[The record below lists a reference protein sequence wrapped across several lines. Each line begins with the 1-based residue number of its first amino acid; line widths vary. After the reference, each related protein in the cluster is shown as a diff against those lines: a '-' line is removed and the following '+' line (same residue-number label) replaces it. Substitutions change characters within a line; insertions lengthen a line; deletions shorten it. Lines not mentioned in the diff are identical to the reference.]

1 MNKKYLYIGL
11 GLAVVIIVGGIFI
24 FNNGLVFGQTFST
37 SIKGLPSALKTP
49 VIELKDGDTYDLT
62 ASFVQKNINGNQV
75 RMLAYNGS
83 IPGPTLKAPQGATV
97 TVNFKNDTDVAN
109 TIHSHGVRMANAFD
123 GVPDVT
129 QKAVQPGESFTYTL
143 TFPDAGVY
151 WYHPHMRDDYAI
163 ELGLYG
169 NFVVT
174 PESPTYWNTVDR
186 EIAVFLDDILI
197 ENGKIA
203 PFYKNG
209 SDRALMGR
217 FGNVMLVNGETDYTL
232 SVKSGEVIRFY
243 FTNSASVR
251 PFNLAIKGAKLKL
264 VGGDNGAYEREEWKD
279 TVLITPS
286 ERAVIETRFDVPG
299 EYDIQNKTPD
309 GTIRLGRIIVSDES
323 LVSANVNVFQTLRD
337 NIEAIKIIDPF
348 RPFFAKETDKRIKL
362 SLDMMPARRSL
373 GEGGGGNTGMMPARQ
388 NAGGGNGTHG
398 MPSGMGGGQMM
409 GGIPEGGIEW
419 DDSDNAGMNA
429 MSNTDM
435 VKWKIIDQDSGK
447 ANMDIDWKFKV
458 GDKVKIRITNDGNSA
473 HPMQHPIHFHG
484 QRFLVLNKN
493 GVPQT
498 NLVWK
503 DTVNVPAG
511 EYLDILVDMSNP
523 GVWVAHCH
531 ILEHIEAGMVFPFT
545 VEK

>member
-1 MNKKYLYIGL
+1 MKNKPLLIGI
-11 GLAVVIIVGGIFI
+11 LAISVAIVGGIFVS
-24 FNNGLVFGQTFST
+24 NNGIVSGQTFST
-37 SIKGLPSALKTP
+37 SIKGLPSAEKTQ
-49 VIELKDGDTYDLT
+49 VIELKDGDTFDLT
-62 ASFVQKNINGNQV
+62 ASFVKKNINGNQV

-83 IPGPTLKAPQGATV
+83 IPGPTLKIPQGATV
-97 TVNFKNDTDVAN
+97 TVNFKNDTDVEN

-129 QKAVQPGESFTYTL
+129 QKVVQPGDSFTYTL
-143 TFPDAGVY
+143 TFPDTGVY

-169 NFVVT
+169 NFLVT
-174 PESPTYWNTVDR
+174 SESPTYWNTVDR
-186 EIAVFLDDILI
+186 EVAVFLDDILI

-203 PFYKNG
+203 PFYKDG

-264 VGGDNGAYEREEWKD
+264 VGGDNGAYEHEEWKD
-279 TVLITPS
+279 AVLITPS
-286 ERAVIETRFDVPG
+286 ERAVVETRFDAPG
-299 EYDIQNKTPD
+299 EYEIQNKTPD
-309 GTIRLGRIIVSDES
+309 TTTRLGKIIVSDES
-323 LVSANVNVFQTLRD
+323 LVSSNANIFKTLRD
-337 NIEAIKIIDPF
+337 NVEAIKIIDPF

-362 SLDMMPARRSL
+362 SLDML
-373 GEGGGGNTGMMPARQ
+373 GGNTGMM
-388 NAGGGNGTHG
+388 GNGTHG
-398 MPSGMGGGQMM
+398 MPSRMGGGQMM
-409 GGIPEGGIEW
+409 GTVPKGGIEW

-435 VKWKIIDQDSGK
+435 VTWKIIDQDSGN

-458 GDKVKIRITNDGNSA
+458 GEKMKIRITNDGNSA

-493 GVPQT
+493 GAPET

-511 EYLDILVDMSNP
+511 EYLDVLIDMSNP
-523 GVWVAHCH
+523 GVWMAHCH
-531 ILEHIEAGMVFPFT
+531 ILEHIEAGMMFTFT
-545 VEK
+545 VEE

>member
-1 MNKKYLYIGL
+1 MKNKPLLISI
-11 GLAVVIIVGGIFI
+11 LAITVAIVGGIFVS
-24 FNNGLVFGQTFST
+24 NNGTALGQTFST
-37 SIKGLPSALKTP
+37 SIKGLPSAEKTE
-49 VIELKDGDTYDLT
+49 VIELKDGDTFNLT
-62 ASFVQKNINGNQV
+62 ASFVKKKIGNTEV

-83 IPGPTLKAPQGATV
+83 IPGPTLKIAQGATV
-97 TVNFKNDTDVAN
+97 TVNFKNDTDVEN
-109 TIHSHGVRMANAFD
+109 TIHSHGVRMKNAFD

-129 QKAVQPGESFTYTL
+129 QKAVQPGDSFTYTL

-174 PESPTYWNTVDR
+174 PESPTYWNKVDR
-186 EIAVFLDDILI
+186 EVAIFLDDILI

-203 PFYKNG
+203 PFYKDG

-232 SVKSGEVIRFY
+232 SAKNGEVIRFY

-251 PFNLAIKGAKLKL
+251 PFNLAIEGAKMKL

-279 TVLITPS
+279 AVLITPS
-286 ERAVIETRFDVPG
+286 ERAVIETRFDAPG
-299 EYDIQNKTPD
+299 EYEIQNKTSD
-309 GTIRLGRIIVSDES
+309 GTTRLGRIVVSEES
-323 LVSANVNVFQTLRD
+323 VASTNADIFQKLRD
-337 NIEAIKIIDPF
+337 NVEAIKIIDPF
-348 RPFFAKETDKRIKL
+348 RPFFTKATDKRIKL
-362 SLDMMPARRSL
+362 SLDMI
-373 GEGGGGNTGMMPARQ
+373 GGGTGMM
-388 NAGGGNGTHG
+388 NNGSHG
-398 MPSGMGGGQMM
+398 MPSGMGGGRMM
-409 GGIPEGGIEW
+409 GGVPEGGIEW

-435 VKWKIIDQDSGK
+435 VTWKIIDQDSGN

-458 GDKVKIRITNDGNSA
+458 GDKVKIRIENDGNSA

-511 EYLDILVDMSNP
+511 EYLDILVDISNP

-545 VEK
+545 VEE

>member
-1 MNKKYLYIGL
+1 MKNKPLLIGI
-11 GLAVVIIVGGIFI
+11 LAITVAIVGSIFVS
-24 FNNGLVFGQTFST
+24 NNGIVLGQTFST
-37 SIKGLPSALKTP
+37 SIKGLPSAEKTQ
-49 VIELKDGDTYDLT
+49 VIELKDGDTFDLR
-62 ASFVQKNINGNQV
+62 AGFVKKKIGNTEV

-83 IPGPTLKAPQGATV
+83 IPGPTLKIAQGATV

-129 QKAVQPGESFTYTL
+129 QKAIQPGDSFTYTL

-169 NFVVT
+169 NFLVT
-174 PESPTYWNTVDR
+174 PENPTYWNAVDR
-186 EIAVFLDDILI
+186 EVAVFLDDILI

-203 PFYKNG
+203 PFYKDG

-217 FGNVMLVNGETDYTL
+217 FGNVMLVNGETDYAL
-232 SVKSGEVIRFY
+232 SVKKSEVIRFY
-243 FTNSASVR
+243 FTNSANVR
-251 PFNLAIKGAKLKL
+251 PFNLAIKGTKLKL

-279 TVLITPS
+279 MVLITPS
-286 ERAVIETRFDVPG
+286 ERAVIETRFDVSG
-299 EYDIQNKTPD
+299 EYEIQNKTP
-309 GTIRLGRIIVSDES
+309 IAIQRLGRIIVSNES
-323 LVSANVNVFQTLRD
+323 FVSANANIFQKLRD

-348 RPFFAKETDKRIKL
+348 RPFFTKETNKRIKL
-362 SLDMMPARRSL
+362 SLDMM
-373 GEGGGGNTGMMPARQ
+373 GGGTGMM
-388 NAGGGNGTHG
+388 GNNTHG
-398 MPSGMGGGQMM
+398 MPSSMGGGRMT
-409 GGIPEGGIEW
+409 GGVPEGGIEW

-435 VKWKIIDQDSGK
+435 VAWKIIDQDSGK
-447 ANMDIDWKFKV
+447 KNMDIDWKFNV
-458 GDKVKIRITNDGNSA
+458 GEKVKIRITNEGTSA

-493 GVPQT
+493 GVSQT

-503 DTVNVPAG
+503 DTVNVPVG
-511 EYLDILVDMSNP
+511 EYVDILVDVSSP

-531 ILEHIEAGMVFPFT
+531 ILEHIEAGMVFPFM
-545 VEK
+545 VE

>member
-1 MNKKYLYIGL
+1 MKNKPLLIGI
-11 GLAVVIIVGGIFI
+11 VVIAIAIVGGIFVS
-24 FNNGLVFGQTFST
+24 NNGTVLGQTFST
-37 SIKGLPSALKTP
+37 SIKGLPSAEETR
-49 VIELKDGDTYDLT
+49 VIELKDGDIFNLT
-62 ASFVQKNINGNQV
+62 ASFVKKKIGNVEV

-83 IPGPTLKAPQGATV
+83 IPGPTLKISQGATV

-129 QKAVQPGESFTYTL
+129 QKAVLPGESFTYTL
-143 TFPDAGVY
+143 TFPDTGVY

-174 PESPTYWNTVDR
+174 PKSPTYWNKVDR
-186 EIAVFLDDILI
+186 EVAVFLDDILI
-197 ENGKIA
+197 ENDKIA
-203 PFYKNG
+203 PFYKKG

-217 FGNVMLVNGETDYTL
+217 FGNTMLVNGETDYTL
-232 SVKSGEVIRFY
+232 SVKKGEVIRLY

-251 PFNLAIKGAKLKL
+251 PFNLAIKGVKMKL

-286 ERAVIETRFDVPG
+286 ERAVIETRFDAPG
-299 EYDIQNKTPD
+299 EYKIQNKTPD
-309 GTIRLGRIIVSDES
+309 RTMRLGKIIVSKES
-323 LVSANVNVFQTLRD
+323 VASANANIFQMLRD
-337 NIEAIKIIDPF
+337 NVEAIKIIDPF
-348 RPFFAKETDKRIKL
+348 RPFFGKETDKRIKL
-362 SLDMMPARRSL
+362 SLDMM
-373 GEGGGGNTGMMPARQ
+373 GNGTGMM
-388 NAGGGNGTHG
+388 GNGTHG
-398 MPSGMGGGQMM
+398 MPSGMGGGRMM
-409 GGIPEGGIEW
+409 GGVPEGGIEW

-435 VKWKIIDQDSGK
+435 VAWKIIDEDSGK

-458 GDKVKIRITNDGNSA
+458 GEKVKIRITNDGTSL

-523 GVWVAHCH
+523 GAWVAHCH

-545 VEK
+545 VE

>member
-1 MNKKYLYIGL
+1 MKNKPLLIGI
-11 GLAVVIIVGGIFI
+11 LAIVVAIVGSIFVS
-24 FNNGLVFGQTFST
+24 NNGTIFGQTFST
-37 SIKGLPSALKTP
+37 SIKGLPSALKTE
-49 VIELKDGDTYDLT
+49 VIELKDGDTFNLT
-62 ASFVQKNINGNQV
+62 AGFVKKKIGNREV

-83 IPGPTLKAPQGATV
+83 IPGPTVKIEQGATV
-97 TVNFKNDTDVAN
+97 TVNFKNDTDVEN
-109 TIHSHGVRMANAFD
+109 TIHSHGVRMKNAFD

-169 NFVVT
+169 NFLVT
-174 PESPTYWNTVDR
+174 PESPTYWNSVDR
-186 EIAVFLDDILI
+186 EVAVFLDDILI

-203 PFYKNG
+203 PFYKDG
-209 SDRALMGR
+209 TDRALMGR

-232 SVKSGEVIRFY
+232 SVKKGEVIRFY

-251 PFNLAIKGAKLKL
+251 PFNLAMKGTKLKL

-286 ERAVIETRFDVPG
+286 ERAVIETRFDVSG
-299 EYDIQNKTPD
+299 EYEIQNKTPD
-309 GTIRLGRIIVSDES
+309 RTTRLGKIIVLDES
-323 LVSANVNVFQTLRD
+323 LVSLGGSFQTLR
-337 NIEAIKIIDPF
+337 NNTEAITSINPF
-348 RPFFAKETDKRIKL
+348 RPFFAKEVDKRIKL
-362 SLDMMPARRSL
+362 TLDMM
-373 GEGGGGNTGMMPARQ
+373 GGNTGMMS
-388 NAGGGNGTHG
+388 NNTHG
-398 MPSGMGGGQMM
+398 MSSGTGGGRMM
-409 GGIPEGGIEW
+409 GGVPEGGIEW

-435 VKWKIIDQDSGK
+435 VEWKITDQDSGQE
-447 ANMDIDWKFKV
+447 NMDIAWKFKV
-458 GDKVKIRITNDGNSA
+458 GEKVKIRITNDRTSV

-511 EYLDILVDMSNP
+511 EYLDVLVEMSNP
-523 GVWVAHCH
+523 GVWMAHCH
-531 ILEHIEAGMVFPFT
+531 ILEHIEAGMMFTFT
-545 VEK
+545 VEE

>member
-1 MNKKYLYIGL
+1 MKNKPLLIGIVAI
-11 GLAVVIIVGGIFI
+11 AVAIVGGIFVS
-24 FNNGLVFGQTFST
+24 NNGTVLGQTFST
-37 SIKGLPSALKTP
+37 SIKELPSAEKTQ
-49 VIELKDGDTYDLT
+49 VIELKDGDVFNLT
-62 ASFVQKNINGNQV
+62 AGFVKKKIGNTEV

-83 IPGPTLKAPQGATV
+83 IPGPSLKIPQGATV
-97 TVNFKNDTDVAN
+97 TVNFKNDTDVEN

-129 QKAVQPGESFTYTL
+129 QKAVLPGKSFTYTL

-174 PESPTYWNTVDR
+174 PESPTYWNSVDR
-186 EIAVFLDDILI
+186 EIAIFLDDILI

-203 PFYKNG
+203 PFYKDG

-217 FGNVMLVNGETDYTL
+217 FGNTMLINGETDYTL
-232 SVKSGEVIRFY
+232 SVKKGEVIRFY

-251 PFNLAIKGAKLKL
+251 PFNLAIKGTKLKL

-286 ERAVIETRFDVPG
+286 ERAVIETRFDTSG
-299 EYDIQNKTPD
+299 EYEIQNRTPNA
-309 GTIRLGRIIVSDES
+309 TKRLGKIIVREES
-323 LVSANVNVFQTLRD
+323 VASVNNSFQTLRD
-337 NIEAIKIIDPF
+337 NAEAIKIIDPF
-348 RPFFAKETDKRIKL
+348 RSFFAKETDKRIKL
-362 SLDMMPARRSL
+362 TLDMI
-373 GEGGGGNTGMMPARQ
+373 GGGTGMMPARQ
-388 NAGGGNGTHG
+388 NAGVGNGTHG
-398 MPSGMGGGQMM
+398 MPSGMGGGRMM
-409 GGIPEGGIEW
+409 GGVPEGGIEW
-419 DDSDNAGMNA
+419 DDSDNTGMNA

-435 VKWKIIDQDSGK
+435 LEWKIIDQDSGQK
-447 ANMDIDWKFKV
+447 NMDIAWKFKV
-458 GDKVKIRITNDGNSA
+458 GEKVKIRITNDGTST

-484 QRFLVLNKN
+484 QRFMVLNKN
-493 GVPQT
+493 GVFQT

-511 EYLDILVDMSNP
+511 EYVDILVDMFNP
-523 GVWVAHCH
+523 GVWMAHCH
-531 ILEHIEAGMVFPFT
+531 ILEHIEAGMMFTFT
-545 VEK
+545 VE

>member
-1 MNKKYLYIGL
+1 MKNKPLLIGI
-11 GLAVVIIVGGIFI
+11 LAIAVAVVGGIFVS
-24 FNNGLVFGQTFST
+24 NNGTVSGQTFST
-37 SIKGLPSALKTP
+37 NIKGLPSAENTQ
-49 VIELKDGDTYDLT
+49 VIELKDGDIFDLT
-62 ASFVQKNINGNQV
+62 AGFVKKKIGNTEV

-83 IPGPTLKAPQGATV
+83 IPGPTLKVPQGATV
-97 TVNFKNDTDVAN
+97 PVNFKNDTDVAN

-129 QKAVQPGESFTYTL
+129 QKAVLPGESFTYTL

-174 PESPTYWNTVDR
+174 PESPTYWNKVDR
-186 EIAVFLDDILI
+186 EVAVFLDDILI

-232 SVKSGEVIRFY
+232 SVKKGEVIRFY

-309 GTIRLGRIIVSDES
+309 GTTRLGRIIVSDES

-362 SLDMMPARRSL
+362 SLDMM
-373 GEGGGGNTGMMPARQ
+373 GGNTNMM
-388 NAGGGNGTHG
+388 GNGTHG
-398 MPSGMGGGQMM
+398 MPSGMGGGRMM
-409 GGIPEGGIEW
+409 GGVPEGGIEW

-435 VKWKIIDQDSGK
+435 VTWKIIDQDSGK
-447 ANMDIDWKFKV
+447 ANMDISWKFKV
-458 GDKVKIRITNDGNSA
+458 GDKVKIRITNDSNSA

-493 GVPQT
+493 GIPQT

-511 EYLDILVDMSNP
+511 EYLDILVDVANP

-545 VEK
+545 VEE

>member
-1 MNKKYLYIGL
+1 MKNKPLLIGV
-11 GLAVVIIVGGIFI
+11 LAIAVAIVGGIFVS
-24 FNNGLVFGQTFST
+24 NNGIVSGQTFST
-37 SIKGLPSALKTP
+37 SIKGLPSAEKTQ
-49 VIELKDGDTYDLT
+49 VIELKDGDTFDLT
-62 ASFVQKNINGNQV
+62 ASFVKKNINGSQV

-83 IPGPTLKAPQGATV
+83 IPGPTLKIPEGSTV
-97 TVNFKNDTDVAN
+97 TVNFKNDTDVEN
-109 TIHSHGVRMANAFD
+109 TIHSHGVRMSNAFD

-143 TFPDAGVY
+143 TFPDTGVY

-169 NFVVT
+169 NFLIT
-174 PESPTYWNTVDR
+174 SESPTYWNTVDR
-186 EIAVFLDDILI
+186 EVAVFLDDILI
-197 ENGKIA
+197 ENGEIA
-203 PFYKNG
+203 PFYKDG

-217 FGNVMLVNGETDYTL
+217 FGNTMLVNGETDYTL
-232 SVKSGEVIRFY
+232 SVKKGEVIRFY

-286 ERAVIETRFDVPG
+286 ERAVVETRFNTLG
-299 EYDIQNKTPD
+299 EYEIQNRTPD
-309 GTIRLGRIIVSDES
+309 TTTRLGKIIVSDES
-323 LVSANVNVFQTLRD
+323 LVFSNANIFETLRD
-337 NIEAIKIIDPF
+337 NVEAIKIINLF

-362 SLDMMPARRSL
+362 SLDMM
-373 GEGGGGNTGMMPARQ
+373 GGNTGMMR
-388 NAGGGNGTHG
+388 NGTHG

-409 GGIPEGGIEW
+409 GGVPKGGIEW

-435 VKWKIIDQDSGK
+435 VTWKIIDQDSGK
-447 ANMDIDWKFKV
+447 ANMDISWKFKV
-458 GDKVKIRITNDGNSA
+458 GDKVKIRITNDGSSA

-493 GVPQT
+493 GALET

-511 EYLDILVDMSNP
+511 EYVDVLIDMSNP
-523 GVWVAHCH
+523 GVWMAHCH
-531 ILEHIEAGMVFPFT
+531 ILEHIEAGMMFAFT
-545 VEK
+545 VEE

>member
-1 MNKKYLYIGL
+1 MKNKPLLIGI
-11 GLAVVIIVGGIFI
+11 LAITVAIVGSIFVS
-24 FNNGLVFGQTFST
+24 NNGTVSGQTFST
-37 SIKGLPSALKTP
+37 SIKGLPSAEKTQ
-49 VIELKDGDTYDLT
+49 VIELKDGDTFDVT
-62 ASFVQKNINGNQV
+62 AGFVKKKIGNTEV

-83 IPGPTLKAPQGATV
+83 IPGPTLKIAQGSTV
-97 TVNFKNDTDVAN
+97 TVNFKNDTDIAN
-109 TIHSHGVRMANAFD
+109 TIHSHGVLMANAFD

-129 QKAVQPGESFTYTL
+129 QKAVQLGDSFTYTL

-169 NFVVT
+169 NFLVT
-174 PESPTYWNTVDR
+174 PENPTYWNSVDR
-186 EIAVFLDDILI
+186 EVAVFLDDILI

-203 PFYKNG
+203 PFYKDG

-217 FGNVMLVNGETDYTL
+217 FGNTMLVNGETDYTL
-232 SVKSGEVIRFY
+232 SVKKGEAIRFY

-251 PFNLAIKGAKLKL
+251 PFNLAIEGTKLKL

-286 ERAVIETRFDVPG
+286 ERAVIEARFDAPG

-309 GTIRLGRIIVSDES
+309 RTTRLGKIVVSNES
-323 LVSANVNVFQTLRD
+323 LVSLGGSFKTLRN
-337 NIEAIKIIDPF
+337 NIDAIKSIDPF
-348 RPFFAKETDKRIKL
+348 RSFFAKETDKRIKL
-362 SLDMMPARRSL
+362 TLDMM
-373 GEGGGGNTGMMPARQ
+373 GGGTGMM
-388 NAGGGNGTHG
+388 
-398 MPSGMGGGQMM
+398 MGGVQ
-409 GGIPEGGIEW
+409 EGGIEW
-419 DDSDNAGMNA
+419 DDSNNAGMNA

-435 VKWKIIDQDSGK
+435 VEWRITDQDSGRE
-447 ANMDIDWKFKV
+447 NMDIAWKFKV
-458 GDKVKIRITNDGNSA
+458 GEKVKIRITNDRSSA

-484 QRFLVLNKN
+484 QRFLVLNRN
-493 GVPQT
+493 GVFQT

-523 GVWVAHCH
+523 GVWMAHCH
-531 ILEHIEAGMVFPFT
+531 ILEHIETGMMFTFT
-545 VEK
+545 VEE

>member
-1 MNKKYLYIGL
+1 MKNKLLFFGIAAI
-11 GLAVVIIVGGIFI
+11 AVAIVGGIFVS
-24 FNNGLVFGQTFST
+24 NNNTVSGQTFST
-37 SIKGLPSALKTP
+37 SIKGLPSAEKTE
-49 VIELKDGDTYDLT
+49 VIELKDGDTFNLT
-62 ASFVQKNINGNQV
+62 AGFVKKRIGNTEV

-83 IPGPTLKAPQGATV
+83 IPGPTLKIPQGATV

-129 QKAVQPGESFTYTL
+129 QKVVLPGETFTYTL
-143 TFPDAGVY
+143 AFPDAGVY

-186 EIAVFLDDILI
+186 EVAVFLDDILI

-203 PFYKNG
+203 PFYKDG

-232 SVKSGEVIRFY
+232 SVKKGEVIRFY

-279 TVLITPS
+279 SVLITPS
-286 ERAVIETRFDVPG
+286 EREVIETRFDMPG

-309 GTIRLGRIIVSDES
+309 ATTRLGKIIVSDES
-323 LVSANVNVFQTLRD
+323 LVSANANVFQTLRD
-337 NIEAIKIIDPF
+337 NVEAIKIIDPF
-348 RPFFAKETDKRIKL
+348 RPFFAKATDKRIKL
-362 SLDMMPARRSL
+362 SLDMMGS
-373 GEGGGGNTGMMPARQ
+373 NTGNM
-388 NAGGGNGTHG
+388 GNGTHG
-398 MPSGMGGGQMM
+398 MPSGMGGGRMM
-409 GGIPEGGIEW
+409 GGVPEGGIEW

-435 VKWKIIDQDSGK
+435 VTWKIIDQDSGN

-458 GDKVKIRITNDGNSA
+458 GDKVKIRIENDGNSA

-545 VEK
+545 VEE